1 MTGYLKLKYSKLEFI
16 IAKLSV
22 KYDGFTDYLF
32 NKAHDYFSL
41 GYSEFKIYLFLYC
54 LFDGRLLDYD
64 KEFDS
69 FRGIVLHEYKKVIK
83 GKRGRLYFLHSKMV
97 EDIRILFRFI
107 KSYFL
112 FSKNPVTRFIT
123 EPYFLFLRRKR
134 KKEIK
139 RIEKMLKDVI
149 RPI

>member
-54 LFDGRLLDYD
+54 LFDGRPQDYS
-64 KEFDS
+64 EELDS
-69 FRGIVLHEYKKVIK
+69 FRGIVRHDFDKYLS
-83 GKRGRLYFLHSKMV
+83 GKPLILVHTHSKTV
-97 EDIRILFRFI
+97 EEIRI
-107 KSYFL
+107 FL
-112 FSKNPVTRFIT
+112 SFLKVSIFLSKNPILHFFIN
-123 EPYFLFLRRKR
+123 FFKNRK
-134 KKEIK
+134 
-139 RIEKMLKDVI
+139 
-149 RPI
+149 